1 MGRSSVTA
9 PRTRLQRTAAALA
22 GVALATSCSSL
33 HPGSAAIVGDET
45 VQASTVDDLTRA
57 VCASNQARALHDPAY
72 LAKTSTRDLR
82 RGILNVLVQA
92 DVVEQAAAS
101 LGVSVTPAAI
111 GELLGNGELVPAG
124 VSSDV
129 KSQLEDLYHEI
140 ARVQLLTAAIGRQQ
154 LRQAGTTAASS
165 QQVTQA
171 GSKFLATYADRIGV
185 EVDPRYGTYTP
196 SGGIAAASGS
206 LSVPI
211 SLTALRAQTTKADAA
226 WISQLPHTQT
236 C

>member
-1 MGRSSVTA
+1 VTA

-22 GVALATSCSSL
+22 VVALATGCSSL
-33 HPGSAAIVGDET
+33 HPGSAAIVGDVT
-45 VQASTVDDLTRA
+45 VQASTVDDLTSA
-57 VCASNQARALHDPAY
+57 VCASTQVRALQDPASGGQ
-72 LAKTSTRDLR
+72 TPTRDLR
-82 RGILNVLVQA
+82 RSILNVLVQA

-101 LGVSVTPAAI
+101 LGVSVTPAAVDKLI
-111 GELLGNGELVPAG
+111 GNQELVPAG
-124 VSSDV
+124 VSTDV
-129 KSQLEDLYHEI
+129 RNQLEDLYHEI
-140 ARVQLLTAAIGRQQ
+140 ARVELLTAAIGRQQ

-171 GSKFLATYADRIGV
+171 GSKFLATYAEKIGV

-196 SGGIAAASGS
+196 AGGIAVASGS

-211 SLTALRAQTTKADAA
+211 SLTALRAQTTNTDAA
-226 WISQLPHTQT
+226 WVAQLPHTQT